1 MQDDWQRWAAMFDEL
16 YLRTYAALL
25 DPADA
30 AGHAEA
36 IARLLGL
43 EPGADV
49 LDCPCGYGR
58 HSIEFARLGF
68 HVVGAD
74 RSDVLLAEAKRHAE
88 GGEWPEWVSADY
100 RDLPLADESFD
111 CVVNLFTSLG
121 YWGDEGDAKALGEL
135 RRVLRPGGRL
145 VVELMHR
152 DFLMSFWAGKSWD
165 DLPDGSIVLEDRTFD
180 VERGMNVVRFEM
192 VEPDGSRQD
201 ASYELRV
208 YSATEL
214 VALARGAGFTEI
226 ACYGDFEGA
235 PVSRE
240 SRLVLVAS

>member
-1 MQDDWQRWAAMFDEL
+1 MLDDWQRWSTMFDKL

-36 IARLLGL
+36 IARILGL
-43 EPGADV
+43 APGADV

-58 HSIEFARLGF
+58 HSTEFARLGF
-68 HVVGAD
+68 HIVGAD
-74 RSDVLLAEAKRHAE
+74 RSEVLLAEARRHVE
-88 GGEWPEWVSADY
+88 SGEWPQWVSADY
-100 RDLPLADESFD
+100 RDLPLPDASFD
-111 CVVNLFTSLG
+111 CVLNLFSSLG
-121 YWGDEGDAKALGEL
+121 YWGEEGDARALREF

-152 DFLMSFWAGKSWD
+152 DFLMSYWAGKSWD
-165 DLPDGSIVLEDRTFD
+165 DLPDGSTMLEEREFD
-180 VERGMNVVRFEM
+180 LERGVNVVRFEV
-192 VEPDGSRQD
+192 VEPDGDRID

-214 VALARGAGFTEI
+214 AALARAAGFTQI
-226 ACYGDFEGA
+226 DCYGDFDGA
-235 PVSRE
+235 PLSRE

>member
-1 MQDDWQRWAAMFDEL
+1 MGEATWDRMFDEL
-16 YLRTYAALL
+16 YLRTYAVLL
-25 DPADA
+25 DPAAA
-30 AGHAEA
+30 AGHAEQ
-36 IARLLGL
+36 IARLVAF

-58 HSIEFARLGF
+58 HSVELARLGC

-74 RSDVLLAEAKRHAE
+74 RSEVLLAEARRRSGE
-88 GGEWPEWVSADY
+88 GEWPRFVHADY
-100 RDLPLADESFD
+100 RDLPFEDASFD
-111 CVVNLFTSLG
+111 GVVNLFSSLG
-121 YWGDEGDAKALGEL
+121 YWGEEGDTQALREF

-152 DFLMSFWAGKSWD
+152 DFLMSYWAGKSWD
-165 DLPDGSIVLEDRTFD
+165 DLPDGSLMLEEREFD
-180 VERGMNVVRFEM
+180 LERGVNVVRFEV
-192 VEPDGSRQD
+192 VEPDGNRID

-214 VALARGAGFTEI
+214 SALVRAAAFSDI

-235 PVSRE
+235 PLSRE